1 MTSITLKRLFVAV
14 VSLLAVSA
22 AFAIGYPNHF
32 EALEQAPHALDTAG
46 AWLTALISGDAG
58 TAWNVAAAIG
68 VMAII
73 AKRSGKA

>member
-22 AFAIGYPNHF
+22 AFAIGYSTDF
-32 EALEQAPHALDTAG
+32 QAIERAPHAMAVVGSWLAG
-46 AWLTALISGDAG
+46 AISGDAG
-58 TAWNVAAAIG
+58 TAWNVAGAIAI
-68 VMAII
+68 MAVI

>member
-1 MTSITLKRLFVAV
+1 MTSTTLKRLFVAV

-22 AFAIGYPNHF
+22 AFAIGYSNDF
-32 EALEQAPHALDTAG
+32 EVLEQAPHALDAAG
-46 AWLTALISGDAG
+46 TWVTALFNGDSG